1 MHIDTNQM
9 SIKNSIFT
17 AVNGLRTHKSRSFLT
32 ILGIVIGITSI
43 ILIMSVGQGAQN
55 LILGQVQGLGSRTI
69 AVIPGREPKGPTDIA
84 QTLTTTLKEKDL
96 TALLKKENAPT
107 ISEIM
112 PVVFTSGTASYE
124 AETYSISILGVSEKA
139 FQIFNLDVIEGTI
152 FTEDDVK
159 SQSDGIV
166 IGSKVKSELFGA
178 SDAVGQKIK
187 IKGKNFRV
195 IGVLPVK
202 GQVSFFNFDE
212 IALIPYTTAQ
222 QYILGIRYF
231 NRFIVEADSDE
242 NIAQTVADIK
252 RTLRETHEI
261 SDPSKDD
268 FFVQTSADIANTL
281 GTITS
286 VLTLLL
292 TSIAAISLVVGGIGI
307 MNIMLVAVTERTREI
322 GLRKALGA
330 TGKNI
335 LTQFLLEAVIL
346 TAVGGIIGIILGA
359 GFSYAVS
366 IILSN
371 VLGLSWKF
379 VFPLSAAIIGL
390 SVSATIGLIFGI
402 YPARQASL
410 KSPIEALRYE

>member
-1 MHIDTNQM
+1 M
-9 SIKNSIFT
+9 SIKNSLKTSI
-17 AVNGLRTHKSRSFLT
+17 NGLRTHKSRSALT

-55 LILGQVQGLGSRTI
+55 LILGQIQGLGSKTI
-69 AVIPGREPKGPTDIA
+69 AVIPGREPTGPTDIA

-96 TALLKKENAPT
+96 SALLRKENAPT
-107 ISEIM
+107 INEII
-112 PVVFTSGTASYE
+112 PVVFSSGTASFE
-124 AETYSISILGVSEKA
+124 AETYSITILGVSEKA
-139 FQIFNLDVIEGTI
+139 FQIFNLEVEEGFT
-152 FTEDDVK
+152 FTEEDVK

-166 IGSKVKSELFGA
+166 IGSKVRTELFGT
-178 SDAVGQKIK
+178 SDAIGQKIK
-187 IKGKNFRV
+187 IKGKNFRI
-195 IGVLPVK
+195 IGILPQK

-212 IALIPYTTAQ
+212 IALVPYTTAQ

-231 NRFIVEADSDE
+231 NRFIVEAESDE
-242 NIAQTVADIK
+242 TVNQTVSDIK

-330 TGKNI
+330 TSKNI

-346 TAVGGIIGIILGA
+346 TGVGGIIGITLGA
-359 GFSYAVS
+359 SLSLLVS

-379 VFPLSAAIIGL
+379 AFPIAGAVIGL
-390 SVSATIGLIFGI
+390 SVSAFVGLVFGI
-402 YPARQASL
+402 YPARQASQ

>member
-1 MHIDTNQM
+1 
-9 SIKNSIFT
+9 
-17 AVNGLRTHKSRSFLT
+17 
-32 ILGIVIGITSI
+32 
-43 ILIMSVGQGAQN
+43 MSVGQGAQN

-96 TALLKKENAPT
+96 AALLRKENAPT
-107 ISEIM
+107 IHEIM
-112 PVVFTSGTASYE
+112 PVVFSSGTASYE
-124 AETYSISILGVSEKA
+124 AETFSITILGVSEKA
-139 FQIFNLDVIEGTI
+139 FQIFNLDVAEGIT
-152 FTEDDVK
+152 FTEEDIK
-159 SQSDGIV
+159 SQADGIV
-166 IGSKVKSELFGA
+166 IGSKVRTELFGA

-195 IGVLPVK
+195 IGVLPQK

-212 IALIPYTTAQ
+212 IALIPYTTTQ

-242 NIAQTVADIK
+242 NIAQTVSDIK

-261 SDPSKDD
+261 SDPTKDD
-268 FFVQTSADIANTL
+268 FFVQTSSDIANTL

-307 MNIMLVAVTERTREI
+307 MNIMLVSVTERTREI
-322 GLRKALGA
+322 GLRKAIGA

-359 GFSYAVS
+359 GLSFAIS

-379 VFPLSAAIIGL
+379 VFPFSAAVIGL
-390 SVSATIGLIFGI
+390 SVSAIIGLIFGI